1 MTDAGNAE
9 QQEQTQR
16 TDYGAT
22 FARETCYFWSLRE
35 AKNLNAPW
43 QSHHI
48 TQEHWSPD
56 ALGMTYQPP
65 RDDREHRW
73 TTPHK

>member
-1 MTDAGNAE
+1 
-9 QQEQTQR
+9 
-16 TDYGAT
+16 
-22 FARETCYFWSLRE
+22 LRE

-56 ALGMTYQPP
+56 ALGMTYTNH
-65 RDDREHRW
+65 REMTVSRW